1 MHQNFKEIV
10 MSKAIFLGDSIYP
23 WLGMREILRGSSLFI
38 DITYYSSQTL
48 SAVKML
54 PYETDCIIINPD
66 KSDFLKYARI
76 IRNMAL
82 RPVTKIIVLADEA
95 TFAIFQTVCGKN
107 MQFLDQDTSLDQ
119 LLQTVTRITQNKKQQ
134 SIKELHTKITAN
146 EFNVM
151 MMLARGWSLTQIAG
165 ASQKSEKTIGAYK
178 SNIARKLGKNNTRL
192 KYTISHY
199 SQP

>member
-1 MHQNFKEIV
+1 

-119 LLQTVTRITQNKKQQ
+119 LLQTVTRIMQNKKQQ

>member
-1 MHQNFKEIV
+1 

-76 IRNMAL
+76 IRSMAI
-82 RPVTKIIVLADEA
+82 RPATKIIVLADEA
-95 TFAIFQTVCGKN
+95 TFSLFQTVCGKN

>member
-1 MHQNFKEIV
+1 

-146 EFNVM
+146 EFNLM

-178 SNIARKLGKNNTRL
+178 SNIARKLGKNNIRL

>member
-1 MHQNFKEIV
+1 

-23 WLGMREILRGSSLFI
+23 WLGMREILRGSSLYI
-38 DITYYSSQTL
+38 DISYYSSQTL

-54 PYETDCIIINPD
+54 PCETDCIIINPD

-95 TFAIFQTVCGKN
+95 TFTLFQTVCGKN
-107 MQFLDQDTSLDQ
+107 MLFLDQDASLDR
-119 LLQTVTRITQNKKQQ
+119 LHHAVTRIIKNTKQQ
-134 SIKELHTKITAN
+134 NIKELHNKITAN

>member
-1 MHQNFKEIV
+1 

-119 LLQTVTRITQNKKQQ
+119 LLQTVTRFTQNKKQQ

>member
-1 MHQNFKEIV
+1 

-134 SIKELHTKITAN
+134 SIKELHTIITAN
-146 EFNVM
+146 DFNVM

-199 SQP
+199 CQP

>member
-1 MHQNFKEIV
+1 

-95 TFAIFQTVCGKN
+95 TFTLFQTVCGKN
-107 MQFLDQDTSLDQ
+107 MLFLDQDASLDR
-119 LLQTVTRITQNKKQQ
+119 LHHAVTRITKNNNQQN
-134 SIKELHTKITAN
+134 IKALHNKITAN

>member
-1 MHQNFKEIV
+1 

-23 WLGMREILRGSSLFI
+23 WLGMREILRGLSLYI

-82 RPVTKIIVLADEA
+82 RPATRIIVLADEA
-95 TFAIFQTVCGKN
+95 TFTIFQTVCGKN

-119 LLQTVTRITQNKKQQ
+119 LLQTVTRITQKKKNRKV
-134 SIKELHTKITAN
+134 SKNYT
-146 EFNVM
+146 
-151 MMLARGWSLTQIAG
+151 
-165 ASQKSEKTIGAYK
+165 QKS
-178 SNIARKLGKNNTRL
+178 
-192 KYTISHY
+192 
-199 SQP
+199 QPTNST

>member
-1 MHQNFKEIV
+1 

-23 WLGMREILRGSSLFI
+23 WLGMREILRGSSLYI
-38 DITYYSSQTL
+38 DIAYYSSQTL
-48 SAVKML
+48 SAVKIQPDDL
-54 PYETDCIIINPD
+54 DYIVINPD

-107 MQFLDQDTSLDQ
+107 MEFLDQDTSLDQ

>member
-1 MHQNFKEIV
+1 

-119 LLQTVTRITQNKKQQ
+119 LLQTVTRITQNKK
-134 SIKELHTKITAN
+134 
-146 EFNVM
+146 
-151 MMLARGWSLTQIAG
+151 R
-165 ASQKSEKTIGAYK
+165 
-178 SNIARKLGKNNTRL
+178 
-192 KYTISHY
+192 
-199 SQP
+199 

>member
-1 MHQNFKEIV
+1 

-82 RPVTKIIVLADEA
+82 RPATKIIVLADEA
-95 TFAIFQTVCGKN
+95 TFSIFQTVCGKN

>member
-1 MHQNFKEIV
+1 

-23 WLGMREILRGSSLFI
+23 WLGMREILRGSSLYI
-38 DITYYSSQTL
+38 DIAYYSSQTL

-95 TFAIFQTVCGKN
+95 TFTLFQTVCGKN
-107 MQFLDQDTSLDQ
+107 MLFLDQDASLDR
-119 LLQTVTRITQNKKQQ
+119 LHHAVTRITKNNNPQN
-134 SIKELHTKITAN
+134 IKALHNKITAN

>member
-1 MHQNFKEIV
+1 

-23 WLGMREILRGSSLFI
+23 WLGMREILRGSSLYI
-38 DITYYSSQTL
+38 DIAYYSSQTL

-54 PYETDCIIINPD
+54 PCETDCIIINPD

-95 TFAIFQTVCGKN
+95 TFTLFQTVCGKN
-107 MQFLDQDTSLDQ
+107 MLFLDQDASLDR
-119 LLQTVTRITQNKKQQ
+119 LHHTVTRITKNNNQHNIKALQN
-134 SIKELHTKITAN
+134 KITAN

>member
-1 MHQNFKEIV
+1 

-82 RPVTKIIVLADEA
+82 RPITKIIVLADEA

-134 SIKELHTKITAN
+134 SIKELHAKITAN

>member
-1 MHQNFKEIV
+1 

-151 MMLARGWSLTQIAG
+151 MMLARGWLLTQIAG

-178 SNIARKLGKNNTRL
+178 SNIARKLGKNNSRL

>member
-1 MHQNFKEIV
+1 

-23 WLGMREILRGSSLFI
+23 WLGMREILRGSSLYI
-38 DITYYSSQTL
+38 DIAYYSSQTL

-82 RPVTKIIVLADEA
+82 RPVTKIIFLADEA
-95 TFAIFQTVCGKN
+95 TFTLFQTVCGKN
-107 MQFLDQDTSLDQ
+107 MLFLDQDASLDR
-119 LLQTVTRITQNKKQQ
+119 LHHAVTRITKNNNQQN
-134 SIKELHTKITAN
+134 IKALHNKITAN

>member
-1 MHQNFKEIV
+1 

-82 RPVTKIIVLADEA
+82 RPITKIIVLADEA

-119 LLQTVTRITQNKKQQ
+119 LLQTVTRIAQNKKKQ

>member
-1 MHQNFKEIV
+1 

-82 RPVTKIIVLADEA
+82 RPITKIIVLADEA

>member
-1 MHQNFKEIV
+1 
-10 MSKAIFLGDSIYP
+10 MSKAIFLGNSIYP
-23 WLGMREILRGSSLFI
+23 WLGMREILRGLSLYI

-82 RPVTKIIVLADEA
+82 RPATRIIVLADEA
-95 TFAIFQTVCGKN
+95 TFTIFQTVCGKN

-151 MMLARGWSLTQIAG
+151 MMLARGWSLAQIAG

>member
-1 MHQNFKEIV
+1 

-54 PYETDCIIINPD
+54 PYETDCVIINPD

-199 SQP
+199 CQP

>member
-1 MHQNFKEIV
+1 
-10 MSKAIFLGDSIYP
+10 
-23 WLGMREILRGSSLFI
+23 MREILRGSSLFI

-134 SIKELHTKITAN
+134 ISKNYTKITAN

>member
-1 MHQNFKEIV
+1 

-23 WLGMREILRGSSLFI
+23 WLGMREILRGSSLYI
-38 DITYYSSQTL
+38 DIAYYSSQTL
-48 SAVKML
+48 SAVKIQPDNL
-54 PYETDCIIINPD
+54 DYIVINPD

-76 IRNMAL
+76 IRSMTI
-82 RPVTKIIVLADEA
+82 RPATNIIVLADEA
-95 TFAIFQTVCGKN
+95 TFSLFQTVCGKT
-107 MQFLDQDTSLDQ
+107 MQLLDQDASLDR
-119 LLQTVTRITQNKKQQ
+119 LLHAVTRITQNKKQNN
-134 SIKELHTKITAN
+134 IKALHTKITAN

-151 MMLARGWSLTQIAG
+151 MMLARGWSLAQIAG

>member
-1 MHQNFKEIV
+1 

-151 MMLARGWSLTQIAG
+151 MMLARGWSLTQIAW

>member
-1 MHQNFKEIV
+1 

-107 MQFLDQDTSLDQ
+107 MQFLDRDTSLDQ

-199 SQP
+199 CQP

>member
-1 MHQNFKEIV
+1 

-82 RPVTKIIVLADEA
+82 RPITKIIVLADEA
-95 TFAIFQTVCGKN
+95 TFSIFQTVCGKN

-178 SNIARKLGKNNTRL
+178 SNIARKLGKNNSRL

>member
-1 MHQNFKEIV
+1 

-48 SAVKML
+48 SAVKIL

-199 SQP
+199 CQP

>member
-1 MHQNFKEIV
+1 

-23 WLGMREILRGSSLFI
+23 WLGMREILRGSSLYI
-38 DITYYSSQTL
+38 DIAYYSSQTL

-95 TFAIFQTVCGKN
+95 TFTLFQTVCGKN

>member
-1 MHQNFKEIV
+1 

-23 WLGMREILRGSSLFI
+23 WLGMREILRGSSLYI
-38 DITYYSSQTL
+38 DIAYYSSQTL

-95 TFAIFQTVCGKN
+95 TFAIFQTV
-107 MQFLDQDTSLDQ
+107 S
-119 LLQTVTRITQNKKQQ
+119 RITKNNNQQN
-134 SIKELHTKITAN
+134 IKALHNKITAN

>member
-1 MHQNFKEIV
+1 

-66 KSDFLKYARI
+66 KPDFLKYARI

-134 SIKELHTKITAN
+134 SIKELHREITAN

>member
-1 MHQNFKEIV
+1 

-23 WLGMREILRGSSLFI
+23 WLGMREILRGSSLYI
-38 DITYYSSQTL
+38 DIAYYSSQTL

-95 TFAIFQTVCGKN
+95 TFTLFQTVCGKN
-107 MQFLDQDTSLDQ
+107 MLFLDQDASLDR
-119 LLQTVTRITQNKKQQ
+119 LHHAVTRIIKNNNQQN
-134 SIKELHTKITAN
+134 IKALHNKITAN

>member
-1 MHQNFKEIV
+1 

-23 WLGMREILRGSSLFI
+23 WLGMREILRGSSLYI
-38 DITYYSSQTL
+38 DIAYYSSQTL

-95 TFAIFQTVCGKN
+95 TFALFQTVCGKN

>member
-1 MHQNFKEIV
+1 

-38 DITYYSSQTL
+38 DITYSSSQTL

>member
-1 MHQNFKEIV
+1 

-23 WLGMREILRGSSLFI
+23 WLGMREILRGSSLYI
-38 DITYYSSQTL
+38 DIAYYSSQTL

-95 TFAIFQTVCGKN
+95 TFTLFQTVCGKN
-107 MQFLDQDTSLDQ
+107 MLFLDQDTSLDR
-119 LLQTVTRITQNKKQQ
+119 LHHTVTRITKNNNQHNIKALQN
-134 SIKELHTKITAN
+134 KITAN

-178 SNIARKLGKNNTRL
+178 SNIARNLGKNNTRL

>member
-1 MHQNFKEIV
+1 
-10 MSKAIFLGDSIYP
+10 MSKAIFLGDSVYP

>member
-1 MHQNFKEIV
+1 

-23 WLGMREILRGSSLFI
+23 WLGMREILRGSSLYI
-38 DITYYSSQTL
+38 DIAYYSSKTL

-95 TFAIFQTVCGKN
+95 TFTLFQTVCGKN
-107 MQFLDQDTSLDQ
+107 MLFLDQDASLDR
-119 LLQTVTRITQNKKQQ
+119 LHHTVTRIIKNNNQHNIKALQN
-134 SIKELHTKITAN
+134 KITAN

>member
-1 MHQNFKEIV
+1 ML
-10 MSKAIFLGDSIYP
+10 KAIFLGDSIYP
-23 WLGMREILRGSSLFI
+23 WLGMREILRGSSLYI
-38 DITYYSSQTL
+38 DIAYYSSQTL

-95 TFAIFQTVCGKN
+95 TFTLFQTVCGKN
-107 MQFLDQDTSLDQ
+107 MLFLDQDASLDR
-119 LLQTVTRITQNKKQQ
+119 LHHAVTRITKNNNQQN
-134 SIKELHTKITAN
+134 IKALHNKITAN

>member
-1 MHQNFKEIV
+1 

-54 PYETDCIIINPD
+54 LYETDCIIINPD